1 MKRDYIFPAVEIFS
15 VNVERGFADSFGA
28 SINDYTK
35 NESDSMDD

>member
-1 MKRDYIFPAVEIFS
+1 MKRDYISPAVEIFS

-28 SINDYTK
+28 SINDFTK